1 MVCGRLNIDVW
12 EAVELANHHPR
23 VGILSPGPGVG
34 GHCIAVDPW
43 FIADSAPAETT
54 LIQAARQVNDAK
66 SDHIV
71 EAIKK
76 AAEAVSIS
84 RIACL
89 GLSYKADTDD
99 LRESPAVK
107 IVKSLALGKVGEV
120 VVVEPHIRVLPEELQ
135 DLSSLKLVEI
145 DAALDQSDIVV
156 LLVDHQLFKAVDRA
170 RLQGKVV
177 IDTRGIWR

>member
-1 MVCGRLNIDVW
+1 L
-12 EAVELANHHPR
+12 ELANRHPR
-23 VGILSPGPGVG
+23 VDILKPGPGVG

-66 SDHIV
+66 PDHVV

-76 AAEAVSIS
+76 AAEAFSVP

-89 GLSYKADTDD
+89 GLAYKADIDD

-107 IVKSLALGKVGEV
+107 IVKSLALDRIGEV
-120 VVVEPHIRVLPEELQ
+120 LIVEPHIRALPEELKN
-135 DLSSLKLVEI
+135 LSGLKLVEM
-145 DAALDQSDIVV
+145 DAALDRSGIVV
-156 LLVDHQLFKAVDRA
+156 LLVDHQPFKAIDRA

-177 IDTRGIWR
+177 IDTRGVWR